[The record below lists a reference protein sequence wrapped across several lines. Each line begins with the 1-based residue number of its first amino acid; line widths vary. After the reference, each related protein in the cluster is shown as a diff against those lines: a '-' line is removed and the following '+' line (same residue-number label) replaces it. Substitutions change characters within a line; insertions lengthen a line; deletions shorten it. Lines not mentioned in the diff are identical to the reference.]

1 MLTSQTLRGP
11 TPSDFLGAMLALVVW
26 LSHPALADTAYRCGN
41 TYSAS
46 SQCNHGEAIA
56 VRPANAL
63 SATGQGKNNASADLR
78 EAQALEKQRLQAE
91 RQAAHTAAVRIT
103 APHAPPAS
111 DTPPA
116 PVPQHGE
123 PKSLHSKKRPSP
135 YFTAVDPHAGPK
147 KKGTAKALPD
157 KASTSP

>member
-1 MLTSQTLRGP
+1 MLRSQKPKGQ
-11 TPSDFLGAMLALVVW
+11 TPSKFFGATLNLLVW
-26 LSHPALADTAYRCGN
+26 FSHPALADTAYRCGN

-46 SQCNHGEAIA
+46 SQCSHGEAIA

-63 SATGQGKNNASADLR
+63 SATGQGKNNANADLR

-91 RQAAHTAAVRIT
+91 RQAAQITAA
-103 APHAPPAS
+103 HLPPAS
-111 DTPPA
+111 VNPPA
-116 PVPQHGE
+116 PVSQHGQ
-123 PKSLHSKKRPSP
+123 PKSQHSGKSPSP

-147 KKGTAKALPD
+147 KKGTAKAVPD

>member
-1 MLTSQTLRGP
+1 MLT
-11 TPSDFLGAMLALVVW
+11 LVVW
-26 LSHPALADTAYRCGN
+26 FSHPALADTAYRCGN
-41 TYSAS
+41 AYSAS
-46 SQCNHGEAIA
+46 NQCSHGVAAE
-56 VRPANAL
+56 VLPENAL
-63 SATGQGKNNASADLR
+63 HIKGQGKANANTDLR